1 MKYLVFILL
10 AFIVCYGSWQ
20 ILTKEARE
28 ALVSFVKQHVM
39 RIGVFGLI
47 LLLLFLIVAS
57 QQMSI
62 QVF

>member
-1 MKYLVFILL
+1 MKHLVLILL
-10 AFIVCYGSWQ
+10 AFIVCYGGWQ
-20 ILTKEARE
+20 TLTKEARK
-28 ALVSFVKQHVM
+28 ALVSFVKQHVV

>member
-1 MKYLVFILL
+1 MKHLVLILL
-10 AFIVCYGSWQ
+10 AFIVCYGGWQ

-28 ALVSFVKQHVM
+28 VLVSFVKQHVV

-47 LLLLFLIVAS
+47 LLLLFLVVAS